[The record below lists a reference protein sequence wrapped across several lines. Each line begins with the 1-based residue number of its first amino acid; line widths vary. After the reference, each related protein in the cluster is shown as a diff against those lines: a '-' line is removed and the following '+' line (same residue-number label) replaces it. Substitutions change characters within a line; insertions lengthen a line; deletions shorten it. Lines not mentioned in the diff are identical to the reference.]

1 MKILIIGLGSIAKK
15 HIAAIRSIESNAS
28 IYALRSQHNA
38 QAYDGITNLYSFDEA
53 SNIGFDFAI
62 ISNPTSE
69 HKHTIQK
76 LLEFKIPLFIE
87 KPVASS
93 PIDDLINSIKE
104 SRILTYVACNL
115 RFLEVMQFL
124 KERVESGNTPGR
136 INEVNV
142 YCGSYL
148 PEWRPGT
155 DFRESYSAKPE
166 MGGGVHLDLIHEFDY
181 ICWIFGV
188 PERHKAFCRSK
199 SSLAIDAIDY
209 AKYLLFYE
217 DFTCDITLN
226 YFRRDYKREIE
237 ILFDTVTWKMDLAK
251 NSITNSNGVVIFQS
265 EQSVAD
271 TYTGQMRY
279 FFDLVSNSEKDSFND
294 IIFANEILKLCL
306 DYERP

>member
-15 HIAAIRSIESNAS
+15 HIAAIRSIDSNAS

-62 ISNPTSE
+62 TSNPTSE

-87 KPVASS
+87 KPLASS
-93 PIDDLINSIKE
+93 PIDDLIKSIEK
-104 SRILTYVACNL
+104 SGILTYVACNL
-115 RFLEVMQFL
+115 RFLDSIRFL
-124 KERVESGNTPGR
+124 KDCIASGEIPGR

-155 DFRESYSAKPE
+155 DFRDSYSAKPE
-166 MGGGVHLDLIHEFDY
+166 MGGGVHLDLIHELDY
-181 ICWIFGV
+181 IGWIFGLPV
-188 PERHKAFCRSK
+188 THKAFCRSK

-209 AKYLLFYE
+209 AKYLLFYK

-237 ILFDTVTWKMDLAK
+237 ILFESVTWKVDLAK
-251 NSITNSNGVVIFQS
+251 NSITDSKGFVIFQS
-265 EQSVAD
+265 EQRGAD
-271 TYTGQMRY
+271 TYTEQMRY
-279 FFDLVSNSEKDSFND
+279 FFDLVSNNEQDSFND
-294 IIFANEILKLCL
+294 IIFANEMLKLCL

>member
-1 MKILIIGLGSIAKK
+1 MKILIIGLGAIAKK
-15 HIAAIRSIESNAS
+15 HIAAIRSIDSNAS
-28 IYALRSQHNA
+28 IYALRSHHNA
-38 QAYDGITNLYSFDEA
+38 QAYDRITNLYSFEEA

-76 LLEFKIPLFIE
+76 LLQFKIPLFIE

-93 PIDDLINSIKE
+93 PIDDLVNSIKE

-115 RFLEVMQFL
+115 RFLEVIHFL

-155 DFRESYSAKPE
+155 DFRDSYSAKPE
-166 MGGGVHLDLIHEFDY
+166 MGGGVHLDLIHELDY

-199 SSLAIDAIDY
+199 SSLEIDAIDY

-237 ILFDTVTWKMDLAK
+237 ILFDSVTWKVDLAK
-251 NSITNSNGVVIFQS
+251 NSITDSKGFVIFQS
-265 EQSVAD
+265 EQSGAD
-271 TYTGQMRY
+271 TYTEQMRY
-279 FFDLVSNSEKDSFND
+279 FFDLVSNNEQDSFND

>member
-15 HIAAIRSIESNAS
+15 HIAAIRSIDSNAS

-38 QAYDGITNLYSFDEA
+38 QTYDRITNLYSFDEA

-69 HKHTIQK
+69 HKNTIQK

-93 PIDDLINSIKE
+93 PIDGLINSIKE
-104 SRILTYVACNL
+104 SRILSYVACNL
-115 RFLEVMQFL
+115 RFLEVIQYL
-124 KERVESGNTPGR
+124 KECIESGNTPGK

-155 DFRESYSAKPE
+155 DFKDSYSAKPE
-166 MGGGVHLDLIHEFDY
+166 MGGGVHLDLIHELDY

-188 PERHKAFCRSK
+188 PESHRAFCRSK
-199 SSLAIDAIDY
+199 SSLKIDAIDY

-217 DFTCDITLN
+217 DFICDITLN

-237 ILFDTVTWKMDLAK
+237 ILFDSVTWKVDLAK
-251 NSITNSNGVVIFQS
+251 NSITDSNGFVIFQS
-265 EQSVAD
+265 EQSGAD
-271 TYTGQMRY
+271 TYAEQMRY
-279 FFDLVSNSEKDSFND
+279 FFDLVSNNEKDSFND
-294 IIFANEILKLCL
+294 IIFANKILKLCL

>member
-38 QAYDGITNLYSFDEA
+38 QAYDGITNLYSFKEA

-93 PIDDLINSIKE
+93 PIDNLINSIKE

-115 RFLEVMQFL
+115 RFLEVIQFL
-124 KERVESGNTPGR
+124 KERIGSGNTPGR
-136 INEVNV
+136 INEVNL

-155 DFRESYSAKPE
+155 NFRESYSAKPE
-166 MGGGVHLDLIHEFDY
+166 MGGGVHLDLIHELDY

-188 PERHKAFCRSK
+188 PESHRAFCRSK
-199 SSLAIDAIDY
+199 SSLGIEAIDY

-226 YFRRDYKREIE
+226 YYRRDYKREIE
-237 ILFDTVTWKMDLAK
+237 ILFDTVTWKVDLVK
-251 NSITNSNGVVIFQS
+251 NSISDSNGVVIFQS
-265 EQSVAD
+265 EQSVVD
-271 TYTGQMRY
+271 TYNGQMRY
-279 FFDLVSNSEKDSFND
+279 FFDLVSNNKKDSFND